1 MSDLNV
7 NHLDKM
13 IKAFKKAKDKSP
25 QKIYIGYRA
34 YAHLMRDQKF
44 AQEVI
49 DSSLNPEKRRYQQI
63 KIKVT
68 QNDEQLELE

>member
-1 MSDLNV
+1 MPDISVENLN
-7 NHLDKM
+7 KM
-13 IKAFKKAKDKSP
+13 IKAFKKSKDKSP

-44 AQEVI
+44 AQEVM
-49 DSSLNPEKRRYQQI
+49 DSSLNPEKRKYKQI

-68 QNDEQLELE
+68 QNDEQLEIE